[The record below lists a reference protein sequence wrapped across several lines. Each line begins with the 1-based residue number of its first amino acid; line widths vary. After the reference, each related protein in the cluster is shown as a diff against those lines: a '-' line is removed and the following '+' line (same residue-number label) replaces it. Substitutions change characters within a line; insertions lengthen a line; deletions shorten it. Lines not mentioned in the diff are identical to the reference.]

1 MANIIIAG
9 DAVVLTSSLKLSDLE
24 EIKKY
29 EPSALVKMGGE
40 DGKEPIFAIDVVKG
54 AGSVGPFG
62 VSFGRTT
69 NDGTGCA
76 CGTRPAP
83 AVAGGSDAIKDA
95 VGPARRGFRL
105 SDRGR
110 GCPARC
116 PERHP
121 GQEGRHG
128 RAHHRPGVMHTG
140 RVYPAP
146 LLYN

>member
-76 CGTRPAP
+76 CVTMPAP
-83 AVAGGSDAIKDA
+83 AVAGGIDAIKDA
-95 VGPARRGFRL
+95 VADQLGAAFGYLTEAEAALPGVL
-105 SDRGR
+105 SDIRGKK
-110 GCPARC
+110 AAMV
-116 PERHP
+116 ERITV
-121 GQEGRHG
+121 Q
-128 RAHHRPGVMHTG
+128 A
-140 RVYPAP
+140 
-146 LLYN
+146 